1 MAVTVTANLTLAS
14 DADTETSQG
23 TWSGNSGA
31 ADTEVKIQGDGSY
44 SWQASKNGRTECTF
58 TPTANL
64 DMSGTGVH
72 FYWWAQNSVAAFMEP
87 KVEVADDPGY
97 TLRLADG
104 SGNYKEWRIAGSDTW
119 GGEWRCFV
127 LDVNDTTDVY
137 ASSGTL
143 QLNDIDVITWYVD
156 ISNSGQIR
164 IIDNQWNDVCR
175 FGTGLTATGTDFDLT
190 DIADDDD
197 LPINKYGIL
206 EIKDGVLFCQGQLQV
221 GDAATTAT
229 FTSTDELLVFK
240 DRNANGSGM
249 VASGF
254 YQLLFTGSGLTADVD
269 GLVAKGAGTTDV
281 TRFIFDAGDT
291 DITSDIAG
299 STFIR
304 ASAVTFAVGDL
315 ISNSVFNNCGQVVP
329 STSAFTNNTLSNY
342 VGAEGGALLFPTDD
356 TNISDLVFINNDDGV
371 EYGATSDSTL
381 PKFDNF
387 NFDDVSGKYDVNNT
401 SAGGVTISIIST
413 PTGGANSYNP
423 GGDIVTFSADVPL
436 KITVVDRGGTVV
448 LGAQTAIYKVS
459 DDTELMNEDTIAGGI
474 AETTYNYAGEVP
486 VYIRVRKSST
496 GDTRYKN
503 AFAGGTITGD
513 GLNVRITLQEEGV
526 S

>member
-1 MAVTVTANLTLAS
+1 MSAA
-14 DADTETSQG
+14 G
-23 TWSGNSGA
+23 TH
-31 ADTEVKIQGDGSY
+31 
-44 SWQASKNGRTECTF
+44 
-58 TPTANL
+58 L
-64 DMSGTGVH
+64 
-72 FYWWAQNSVAAFMEP
+72 YWWAQNAVASFMEP
-87 KVEVADDPGY
+87 KVEVVDDPGY
-97 TLRLADG
+97 TIRLTDG
-104 SGNYKEWRIAGSDTW
+104 SGNYVEWYVAGSDTW

-127 LDVNDTTDVY
+127 IDVNDTTDIY

-143 QLNDIDVITWYVD
+143 QLDDIDVITWYVD

-190 DIADDDD
+190 DIADDDELD
-197 LPINKYGIL
+197 ANKYGIL

-221 GDAATTAT
+221 GDGATTTT
-229 FTSTDELLVFK
+229 FTSTDEVLVFK

-254 YQLLFTGSGLTADVD
+254 YKLLFTGSGLTADVD
-269 GLVAKGAGTTDV
+269 GLVAKGAGT
-281 TRFIFDAGDT
+281 
-291 DITSDIAG
+291 SDIAG

-304 ASAVTFAVGDL
+304 ASAVTFAAGDS
-315 ISNSVFNNCGQVVP
+315 ITNSVFNNCGQVVP
-329 STSAFTNNTLSNY
+329 STATFTNNTFSNY

-356 TNISDLVFINNDDGV
+356 ISISDLVFINNDDGV
-371 EYGATSDSTL
+371 EYAVTSDSTL
-381 PKFDNF
+381 PQFDNF
-387 NFDDVSGKYDVNNT
+387 NFDDVGGKYDVNNT
-401 SAGGVTISIIST
+401 SGSGVTISVVET

-423 GGDIVTFSADVPL
+423 GGDTVTFSADVNL
-436 KITVVDRGGTVV
+436 EVTVVDTGGIGIV
-448 LGAQTAIYKVS
+448 GAQTAIYKVS
-459 DDTELMNEDTIAGGI
+459 DDTELMNEDTIADGL
-474 AETTYNYAGEVP
+474 AEASYNYAGETP

-513 GLNVRITLQEEGV
+513 GLKVRITLQEEGV

>member
-1 MAVTVTANLTLAS
+1 
-14 DADTETSQG
+14 
-23 TWSGNSGA
+23 
-31 ADTEVKIQGDGSY
+31 
-44 SWQASKNGRTECTF
+44 
-58 TPTANL
+58 
-64 DMSGTGVH
+64 
-72 FYWWAQNSVAAFMEP
+72 MEP

-97 TLRLADG
+97 TLRLTDG
-104 SGNYKEWRIAGSDTW
+104 SANYVEWYVAGSDTW

-127 LDVNDTTDVY
+127 IDVNDTTDIY

-143 QLNDIDVITWYVD
+143 QLNDIAEIMWQVD

-164 IIDNQWNDVCR
+164 IIDNQWNDVVR

-190 DIADDDD
+190 DIADDDELD
-197 LPINKYGIL
+197 ANKYGIL
-206 EIKDGVLFCQGQLQV
+206 EIKDGVLFCQGQLQI
-221 GDAATTAT
+221 GDGATTTT
-229 FTSTDELLVFK
+229 FTSADEVLVFK

-254 YQLLFTGSGLTADVD
+254 YQFLLTGSGLTADID
-269 GLVAKGAGTTDV
+269 GLVAKGAGATDV
-281 TRFIFDAGDT
+281 TRFIFDADDT

-304 ASAVTFAVGDL
+304 ASAVTFAAGD
-315 ISNSVFNNCGQVVP
+315 SVTNSVFNNCGQVVP
-329 STSAFTNNTLSNY
+329 STATFTNNTLSNY
-342 VGAEGGALLFPTDD
+342 VGTEGGALLFPTDD

-387 NFDDVSGKYDVNNT
+387 NFDDVGGKYDVNNT
-401 SAGGVTISIIST
+401 SGGAETIGIVNT

-423 GGDIVTFSADVPL
+423 GGDVVTFSADVAL
-436 KITVVDRGGTVV
+436 VITVVDTGGVAVV
-448 LGAQTAIYKVS
+448 GAQTAIYKVS
-459 DDTELMNEDTIAGGI
+459 DDTELMNEDTVGGGI
-474 AETTYNYAGEVP
+474 AETTYNYAGETP

-513 GLNVRITLQEEGV
+513 GLNVRITLTEEGV